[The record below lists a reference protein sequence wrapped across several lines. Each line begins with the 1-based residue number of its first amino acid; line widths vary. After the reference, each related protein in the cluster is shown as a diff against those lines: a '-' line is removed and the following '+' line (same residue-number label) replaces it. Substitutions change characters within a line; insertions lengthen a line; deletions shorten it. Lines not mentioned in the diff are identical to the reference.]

1 MIRTAPA
8 FALAALLLASCASSL
23 HVTEIRNDAPAG
35 TKVDGIPF
43 RVPRAYTVKLY
54 QLRSDKN
61 LYTPV
66 ANAPPMSVTAPNM
79 GHLYVLGFE
88 GQPLSNPTVSLTLN
102 SDNTI
107 QNVSLSSS
115 PSGQAALT
123 AISTQM
129 TAVNGAFTTNHTAKN
144 SADTAY
150 AATVTAY
157 YTAMQAYC
165 KASTASPLDRDAVR
179 TAAAGVKASE
189 ITYNQARETANASD
203 TPPFSRLIDPQS
215 DVGFGCAS
223 VPAPASS

>member
-1 MIRTAPA
+1 M
-8 FALAALLLASCASSL
+8 
-23 HVTEIRNDAPAG
+23 
-35 TKVDGIPF
+35 DGIPF

-54 QLRSDKN
+54 QLKSDKSV
-61 LYTPV
+61 YTPV

-79 GHLYVLGFE
+79 SHLYILGFK

-115 PSGQAALT
+115 PSGQAMLT
-123 AISTQM
+123 AIGAQM

-144 SADTAY
+144 TADASYASAR
-150 AATVTAY
+150 TAY

-165 KASTASPLDRDAVR
+165 KASTASPLDPDAIR
-179 TAAAGVKASE
+179 TAAAGVYASE
-189 ITYNQARETANASD
+189 VTYNQARETANASD
-203 TPPFSRLIDPQS
+203 TPPFSRLINPQS